1 MTAIV
6 LSFDAAHYAET
17 TEALRKA
24 EVSSENKR
32 SDWGRETLT
41 GLFGKHMTEG
51 DLTAALL
58 AAFKPKKPNG
68 KPGDTLSSVRYA
80 KGGDAVRKAAT
91 LCLEIVEAATD
102 GQIAE
107 DFRPIAIA
115 FATDA
120 PNAPKSL
127 YGLRDEMSKLRR
139 EAAKAAK
146 GAEDGE
152 DSEDGETVVAVVPLA
167 VMAER
172 MALAIR
178 EASAEDV
185 IAADDQLTDLLSAL
199 RDAFAAEVAEEE
211 AIAA

>member
-1 MTAIV
+1 
-6 LSFDAAHYAET
+6 
-17 TEALRKA
+17 LRKA
-24 EVSSENKR
+24 EVTSENKR

-68 KPGDTLSSVRYA
+68 KAGDTLSSLRYA
-80 KGGDAVRKAAT
+80 KGGDAVRKAAS

-107 DFRPIAIA
+107 TFRPIAIA

-127 YGLRDEMSKLRR
+127 YALRDEMSKLRR
-139 EAAKAAK
+139 DAAKEAK
-146 GAEDGE
+146 GGEDGE
-152 DSEDGETVVAVVPLA
+152 DSESEDGETVVAVVPLA

-185 IAADDQLTDLLSAL
+185 LTADDQLTDLLSAL
-199 RDAFAAEVAEEE
+199 RDAFAAEAVEDE